1 MIAVRRSS
9 ALVALAAASVFLAAC
24 STSDPTAGGVDP
36 TTVPGTG
43 ATSSTAPT
51 PSTPTAATTAPVP
64 SPTGSP
70 SVVPGYCSM
79 DEPVDQVLVVDS
91 AAFDSAD
98 RVSVHFTPCTLDQST
113 PNAIIYL
120 LHGAGADETQ
130 WPDVGIFAAAD
141 AAVLDGTLPPTI
153 LVAPDAA
160 DFTCKGCS
168 ADLLSHLVDEIE
180 PAVEHMAPV
189 DPNRRAIGGISRGGA
204 LALQVAAVAPGDF
217 VALGAHSPANAPEPA
232 LIAIADA
239 RLPVRFDAGADDSLA
254 RASERMAALI
264 DDHGGHAQI
273 EVGPGRHDRDYWRS
287 QASTYI
293 AFYAPYLR

>member
-1 MIAVRRSS
+1 MTTVRRSS
-9 ALVALAAASVFLAAC
+9 ALIALAAAAVLLAAC
-24 STSDPTAGGVDP
+24 STSDPNAGAVDANP
-36 TTVPGTG
+36 VAATG
-43 ATSSTAPT
+43 ATSSASPAPTAPAT
-51 PSTPTAATTAPVP
+51 STMSVP
-64 SPTGSP
+64 SPTTSH
-70 SVVPGYCSM
+70 SVVADDCSM

-91 AAFDSAD
+91 AKFDSTD

-168 ADLLSHLVDEIE
+168 VDLLSHLIDEIE

-189 DPNRRAIGGISRGGA
+189 DPTRRAIGGISRGGA

-239 RLPVRFDAGADDSLA
+239 HLPVRFDAGADDSLA

-264 DDHGGHAQI
+264 DDHGGQAQI

-287 QASTYI
+287 QAATYI